1 MKKGFELAYRHN
13 GNIPIPWKTMQP
25 LRKTRQFHV
34 HVGRLQDGVI
44 DKNKNSIDQDGVMDK
59 NKNRI
64 GFQ

>member
-1 MKKGFELAYRHN
+1 
-13 GNIPIPWKTMQP
+13 MQP